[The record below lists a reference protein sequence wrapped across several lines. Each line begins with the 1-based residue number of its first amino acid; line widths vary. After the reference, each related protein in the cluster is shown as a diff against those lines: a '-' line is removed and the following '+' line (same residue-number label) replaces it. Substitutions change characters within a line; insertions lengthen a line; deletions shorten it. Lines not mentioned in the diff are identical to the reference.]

1 MKVYQKLS
9 LLPRDTN
16 NVGTIFGGVIMSAVD
31 LAGAECVRDQYANAR
46 FVTVFVDQMKFHA
59 PVFVGD
65 LLTLRG
71 EVVDHGAHSVTVRV
85 VAEAERRDSRDL
97 VTVTE
102 ARLVYVA
109 VDDERRKTPLVLRE
123 DAR

>member
-1 MKVYQKLS
+1 MKVYQKVT

-16 NVGTIFGGVIMSAVD
+16 NVGTIFGGVIMSAID
-31 LAGAECVRDQYANAR
+31 LAGAECARDHYENLR
-46 FVTVFVDQMKFHA
+46 FVTVHVDGMTFHA

-65 LLTLRG
+65 LLTLRAEVAG
-71 EVVDHGAHSVTVRV
+71 EGRHSVTVHV
-85 VAEAERRDSRDL
+85 VAEAERRDSREK

-109 VDDERRKTPLVLRE
+109 VDEERRKMRLVPRE
-123 DAR
+123 D